1 MNPSPYNSPW
11 YEEVASLWNIMGS
24 DKTINEYYLGSHTYL
39 YKGNMCNKSWG
50 LFSAGKHVWQHIWGY
65 GLTNITSTFI
75 VFLGFIHSGWL
86 RDGCW
91 HLDEFIR
98 WNIMIGVWWTW
109 LDGLW
114 CLKFGST
121 WNGTSV
127 SVLTCMW
134 HWLDTTQAKNVF
146 QNMC

>member
-1 MNPSPYNSPW
+1 
-11 YEEVASLWNIMGS
+11 LF
-24 DKTINEYYLGSHTYL
+24 
-39 YKGNMCNKSWG
+39 KGVMCNKSWG

-75 VFLGFIHSGWL
+75 VFFRIIHSGWL
-86 RDGCW
+86 RDGCL

-109 LDGLW
+109 LDGFW
-114 CLKFGST
+114 CLKILYKFGST
-121 WNGTSV
+121 WNGVFV

-134 HWLDTTQAKNVF
+134 HWLDTTGHTHTMDICWNNGVCHTCSKMKPSQYNIPRKGRLHYGTL
-146 QNMC
+146 